1 MSLRRELA
9 KLGAL
14 FRRSKPADDLAA
26 EIRSHLEMEEQENLE
41 SGMPPEEAHYAAL
54 RRFGNVTLAQERS
67 REMWGW
73 NSLETLLQ
81 DFCYGLRQL
90 RLSPGFT
97 MVAVLTLALGIG
109 ANTTIFSWINATLL
123 NPIPGVTHTSEM
135 FALSRGG
142 TARSAPSFSYLDYLD
157 LRDRN
162 RSFCALMA
170 SDIRPM
176 DLTGA
181 GRPER
186 VWGTLATANYFDVLG
201 VRPILGR
208 GFLPGEEQKPGGAP
222 VVVIS
227 YRLWQTHF
235 GAEPSVLGRTVDVNH
250 HPFSI
255 VGIAPLAFQGSQTG
269 LRSDLWIPMMMEEQ
283 VVSGGDRLHRR
294 SSDWLELLG
303 RLEPGISPPQAQ
315 QEMNLLMQQIVA
327 QYPDAHP
334 GRNDVTLHPLW
345 RAPHGANAYFYIL
358 LPMLMA
364 IAGVVLLLACA
375 NVANLLLIR
384 SNARSREIAI
394 RLSLGAGRS
403 RLVRQFLAESLLL
416 ALAGGGVA
424 ALLTVWT
431 AGTFAEFL
439 PPTNL
444 PISLDVRADRTVL
457 LATLAISIV
466 AAVIFGVLPALRSS
480 RLAPVAA
487 LKEDLGTASGGLQK
501 ARLASALVVAQISL
515 SLLLLICAGLFIR
528 SFRKAQHLDPGFN
541 PDHVLVASFDL
552 FPAGYTPAEGGEFHR
567 QLLAKLEALPGVL
580 SVTLADWIPFGF
592 ITDSTTTKLEGYVP
606 QAKESMNIREAD
618 VGPNYFRTMQIPLVA
633 GRDFTPQ
640 DTSGSQPVVII
651 NQALA
656 ERYWPHQN
664 AMGKWLEAEG
674 QRFAVVG
681 IARTGNYDR
690 LDETPQ
696 PFFYLP
702 LFQDYSHDAI
712 IHARVSGDPLAFASA
727 VEKTVHELNADL
739 PVVDVASLNSQVELA
754 STNQRIAATFA
765 GAFGLLALILA
776 TVGIYGVIAYATR
789 QRTHEMGI
797 RMALGA
803 ERVDVLRLVLG
814 QGLRLTLIGLTV
826 GLTMSWALTR
836 FLRGVLF
843 GVAATDPLTFAGVSV
858 LLCFVALVASYIPA
872 RRATKVDP
880 MVALRYE

>member
-1 MSLRRELA
+1 ML
-9 KLGAL
+9 
-14 FRRSKPADDLAA
+14 
-26 EIRSHLEMEEQENLE
+26 
-41 SGMPPEEAHYAAL
+41 
-54 RRFGNVTLAQERS
+54 
-67 REMWGW
+67 
-73 NSLETLLQ
+73 TLLQ
-81 DFCYGLRQL
+81 DLKHGLRML
-90 RLSPGFT
+90 IKNPGFT
-97 MVAVLTLALGIG
+97 AVAVLTLALGIG
-109 ANTTIFSWINATLL
+109 ANSTIFSWINSTLL

-142 TARSAPSFSYLDYLD
+142 TARSAPSFSYLDYVD

-162 RSFCALMA
+162 RSFSSLMA

-235 GAEPSVLGRTVDVNH
+235 GAEPSILGRTVDVNH

-255 VGIAPLAFQGSQTG
+255 VGIAPPAFQGSQTG

-283 VVSGGDRLHRR
+283 VVSGGDRLDRR

-303 RLEPGISPPQAQ
+303 RLAPGISPQRAQ
-315 QEMNLLMQQIVA
+315 QEINLLMQQIVE
-327 QYPDAHP
+327 QYPDSHQS
-334 GRNDVTLHPLW
+334 RNDVTLHPLW

-375 NVANLLLIR
+375 NVANLLLVR
-384 SNARSREIAI
+384 SIARSREIAI

-431 AGTFAEFL
+431 AGTLAEFI
-439 PPTNL
+439 PPTDL
-444 PISLDVRADRTVL
+444 PISLDVGFDHTVL
-457 LATLAISIV
+457 LATLAISVV
-466 AAVIFGVLPALRSS
+466 AAMIFGVLPALRSS
-480 RLAPVAA
+480 RLAPVAV
-487 LKEDLGTASGGLQK
+487 LKEDSGTASGGLRK

-528 SFRKAQHLDPGFN
+528 GFRKAQRLDPGFN

-552 FPAGYTPAEGGEFHR
+552 FPAGYAAAEGGEFHR

-580 SVTLADWIPFGF
+580 SVTLADWIPLGF

-618 VGPNYFRTMQIPLVA
+618 VGPNYFRTMQIPLLA
-633 GRDFTPQ
+633 GREFTSQ
-640 DTSGSQPVVII
+640 DTNGSQPVTIV
-651 NQALA
+651 NQVLA
-656 ERYWPHQN
+656 ERYWPHQD
-664 AMGKWLEAEG
+664 AIGKWLEAEG
-674 QRFAVVG
+674 QRFTVVG

-696 PFFYLP
+696 PFFYMP
-702 LFQDYSHDAI
+702 LFQDYSHNAT

-739 PVVDVASLNSQVELA
+739 PVCDVAPLNLQVQLA
-754 STNQRIAATFA
+754 STNQRIAATFV
-765 GAFGLLALILA
+765 GAFGLLALVLA
-776 TVGIYGVIAYATR
+776 AVGIYGVIAYTTR
-789 QRTHEMGI
+789 QRTHEIGI

-814 QGLRLTLIGLTV
+814 QGLVLTLAGLAAGIV
-826 GLTMSWALTR
+826 ASLALTR
-836 FLRGVLF
+836 YLKSVLF
-843 GVAATDPLTFAGVSV
+843 GVTATDVLTYAGAAF
-858 LLCFVALVASYIPA
+858 LLCLVSLVACYIPA
-872 RRATKVDP
+872 RRAARVDP
-880 MVALRYE
+880 MEALRYE

>member
-1 MSLRRELA
+1 MSTLYQDVRYGMRMLA
-9 KLGAL
+9 
-14 FRRSKPADDLAA
+14 R
-26 EIRSHLEMEEQENLE
+26 N
-41 SGMPPEEAHYAAL
+41 
-54 RRFGNVTLAQERS
+54 
-67 REMWGW
+67 
-73 NSLETLLQ
+73 
-81 DFCYGLRQL
+81 
-90 RLSPGFT
+90 PGFT
-97 MVAVLTLALGIG
+97 AVAVLTLALGIG
-109 ANTTIFSWINATLL
+109 ANSTIFSWINSTLL
-123 NPIPGVTHTSEM
+123 HPIPGVTHTGEM

-142 TARSAPSFSYLDYLD
+142 TARSAPSFSYLDYVD

-162 RSFCALMA
+162 RSFSALMA

-208 GFLPGEEQKPGGAP
+208 GLLPGEEQKPGGAP

-235 GAEPSVLGRTVDVNH
+235 GAEPTVLGRTVDVNH

-255 VGIAPLAFQGSQTG
+255 VGIAPPAFQGSQTG

-283 VVSGGDRLHRR
+283 VVSGGDRLQRR

-303 RLEPGISPPQAQ
+303 RLKPGISPQRAQ
-315 QEMNLLMQQIVA
+315 QEMSLLMQQIVE
-327 QYPDAHP
+327 QYPDSHQS
-334 GRNDVTLHPLW
+334 RNDVTLHPLW

-375 NVANLLLIR
+375 NVANLLLVR
-384 SNARSREIAI
+384 SIARSREIAI

-403 RLVRQFLAESLLL
+403 RLVRQFLVESLLL

-424 ALLTVWT
+424 AMLTFWT

-457 LATLAISIV
+457 LATLAISVV

-480 RLAPVAA
+480 RLAPVAV

-528 SFRKAQHLDPGFN
+528 GFRRAQRLDAGFN
-541 PDHVLVASFDL
+541 PDHVLVASYDL
-552 FPAGYTPAEGGEFHR
+552 FPAGYAPAEGREFHR

-592 ITDSTTTKLEGYVP
+592 INDSTTVKLEGYVP
-606 QAKESMNIREAD
+606 QAKESMIIREAD
-618 VGPNYFRTMQIPLVA
+618 VGPNYLRTMQIPLLA
-633 GRDFTPQ
+633 GRDFTSQ
-640 DTSGSQPVVII
+640 DTNGSQPVAIV
-651 NQALA
+651 NQVLA

-664 AMGKWLEAEG
+664 AIGKWLEAEG

-702 LFQDYSHDAI
+702 LFQDYSHDAT

-739 PVVDVASLNSQVELA
+739 PVVDVATLNSQVELA
-754 STNQRIAATFA
+754 STNQRIAATFV
-765 GAFGLLALILA
+765 GAFGMLALVLA
-776 TVGIYGVIAYATR
+776 AVGIYGVIAYTTR
-789 QRTHEMGI
+789 QRTHEIGI

-814 QGLRLTLIGLTV
+814 QGLRLTLLGLTV

-843 GVAATDPLTFAGVSV
+843 GVAATDPLTFAGVPV
-858 LLCFVALVASYIPA
+858 LLCFVALAASYIPA

-880 MVALRYE
+880 MVALRHE

>member
-1 MSLRRELA
+1 MGKTMSTLYQDVRYGMRMLA
-9 KLGAL
+9 
-14 FRRSKPADDLAA
+14 R
-26 EIRSHLEMEEQENLE
+26 N
-41 SGMPPEEAHYAAL
+41 
-54 RRFGNVTLAQERS
+54 
-67 REMWGW
+67 
-73 NSLETLLQ
+73 
-81 DFCYGLRQL
+81 
-90 RLSPGFT
+90 PGFT
-97 MVAVLTLALGIG
+97 AVAVLTLALGIG
-109 ANTTIFSWINATLL
+109 ANSTIFSWINSTLL
-123 NPIPGVTHTSEM
+123 HPIPGVTHTGEM

-142 TARSAPSFSYLDYLD
+142 TARSAPSFSYLDYVD

-162 RSFCALMA
+162 RSFSALMA

-208 GFLPGEEQKPGGAP
+208 GLLPGEEQKPGGAP

-235 GAEPSVLGRTVDVNH
+235 GAEPTVLGRTVDVNH

-255 VGIAPLAFQGSQTG
+255 VGIAPPAFQGSQTG

-283 VVSGGDRLHRR
+283 VVSGGDRLQRR

-303 RLEPGISPPQAQ
+303 RLKPGISPQRAQ
-315 QEMNLLMQQIVA
+315 QEMSLLMQQIVE
-327 QYPDAHP
+327 QYPDSHQS
-334 GRNDVTLHPLW
+334 RNDVTLHPLW

-375 NVANLLLIR
+375 NVANLLLVR
-384 SNARSREIAI
+384 SIARSREIAI

-403 RLVRQFLAESLLL
+403 RLVRQFLVESLLL

-424 ALLTVWT
+424 AMLTFWT

-457 LATLAISIV
+457 LATLAISVV

-480 RLAPVAA
+480 RLAPVAV

-528 SFRKAQHLDPGFN
+528 GFRRAQRLDAGFN
-541 PDHVLVASFDL
+541 PDHVLVASYDL
-552 FPAGYTPAEGGEFHR
+552 FPAGYAPAEGREFHR

-592 ITDSTTTKLEGYVP
+592 INDSTTVKLEGYVP
-606 QAKESMNIREAD
+606 QAKESMIIREAD
-618 VGPNYFRTMQIPLVA
+618 VGPNYLRTMQIPLLA
-633 GRDFTPQ
+633 GRDFTSQ
-640 DTSGSQPVVII
+640 DTNGSQPVAIV
-651 NQALA
+651 NQVLA

-664 AMGKWLEAEG
+664 AIGKWLEAEG

-702 LFQDYSHDAI
+702 LFQDYSHDAT

-739 PVVDVASLNSQVELA
+739 PVVDVATLNSQVELA
-754 STNQRIAATFA
+754 STNQRIAATFV
-765 GAFGLLALILA
+765 GAFGMLALVLA
-776 TVGIYGVIAYATR
+776 AVGIYGVIAYTTR
-789 QRTHEMGI
+789 QRTHEIGI

-814 QGLRLTLIGLTV
+814 QGLRLTLLGLTV

-843 GVAATDPLTFAGVSV
+843 GVAATDPLTFAGVPV
-858 LLCFVALVASYIPA
+858 LLCFVALAASYIPA

-880 MVALRYE
+880 MVALRHE